1 VACWGKCGG
10 VVVATHPVCLPQSRG
25 EGEEVLEPCLMH
37 DFCAYAGQEEQQ
49 EEQQGCFFC
58 RIVALL
64 AAE

>member
-1 VACWGKCGG
+1 
-10 VVVATHPVCLPQSRG
+10 VVATHPVCLPQSRG